1 MIPNILLS
9 ALLLAAPTQ
18 SPDSLD
24 AFIRSQMAM
33 RKIPGLSLAIVDKGK
48 IVYAKGYGVTAP
60 EGKARVT
67 TETRFLAGSI
77 SKSVAAVGA
86 LKLVEAGTLSLD
98 GNVNDKLTTWKVPDN
113 GFTGTEKV
121 TLKRILSH
129 TTGLTVHGFG
139 GYEVGTP
146 VPTLTQILDGASPAN
161 SPPVR
166 VDTTPGAFWRYS
178 GGGYTVMQ
186 LMMDDVTGVPFE
198 QWMATNVIGPFGMI
212 QSSFQQPPSMAM
224 APFVTAGQ
232 YAPGTPVPG
241 RYHLYPEMAAAGLW
255 TTATD
260 LGRFII
266 AIQQSYAGS
275 ANPVISQAMT
285 RQMLTDVKNN
295 DGLGVFLDESTGKLL
310 FFHGGRD
317 DGFDAYMGG
326 YAETGQGVAIMI
338 NANDNSGMM
347 RRIYEFVA
355 REYGWPGSAP
365 QFALTPVRVPSARL
379 VSYGGRYEAANNQMA
394 TLLPQGDKLVSM
406 SDGLPDRVF
415 VPTGEWQ
422 VTSEDQSRQFTFV
435 RDAGGSIVGFSRAI
449 NGKDVTAPKV
459 SPLLKD
465 AKPQR
470 DPDPARTARAEAAL
484 RALGEGGQ
492 AIEQSGTLTSTSKA
506 DFGGRSQD
514 VLKGFSSI
522 TYILSEDVT
531 GRGIERHG
539 GQVTT
544 VLCYRLNDS
553 KAGAFVLVYLTS
565 DGQVTDYDVVN
576 D

>member
-1 MIPNILLS
+1 M
-9 ALLLAAPTQ
+9 
-18 SPDSLD
+18 
-24 AFIRSQMAM
+24 
-33 RKIPGLSLAIVDKGK
+33 
-48 IVYAKGYGVTAP
+48 
-60 EGKARVT
+60 
-67 TETRFLAGSI
+67 TREML
-77 SKSVAAVGA
+77 
-86 LKLVEAGTLSLD
+86 
-98 GNVNDKLTTWKVPDN
+98 
-113 GFTGTEKV
+113 
-121 TLKRILSH
+121 
-129 TTGLTVHGFG
+129 
-139 GYEVGTP
+139 
-146 VPTLTQILDGASPAN
+146 
-161 SPPVR
+161 
-166 VDTTPGAFWRYS
+166 
-178 GGGYTVMQ
+178 
-186 LMMDDVTGVPFE
+186 
-198 QWMATNVIGPFGMI
+198 TNVK
-212 QSSFQQPPSMAM
+212 S
-224 APFVTAGQ
+224 
-232 YAPGTPVPG
+232 
-241 RYHLYPEMAAAGLW
+241 
-255 TTATD
+255 D
-260 LGRFII
+260 
-266 AIQQSYAGS
+266 
-275 ANPVISQAMT
+275 
-285 RQMLTDVKNN
+285 
-295 DGLGVFLDESTGKLL
+295 DGLGVFLDATSGKLL

>member
-1 MIPNILLS
+1 
-9 ALLLAAPTQ
+9 
-18 SPDSLD
+18 
-24 AFIRSQMAM
+24 
-33 RKIPGLSLAIVDKGK
+33 
-48 IVYAKGYGVTAP
+48 
-60 EGKARVT
+60 
-67 TETRFLAGSI
+67 
-77 SKSVAAVGA
+77 
-86 LKLVEAGTLSLD
+86 
-98 GNVNDKLTTWKVPDN
+98 
-113 GFTGTEKV
+113 
-121 TLKRILSH
+121 
-129 TTGLTVHGFG
+129 
-139 GYEVGTP
+139 
-146 VPTLTQILDGASPAN
+146 
-161 SPPVR
+161 
-166 VDTTPGAFWRYS
+166 
-178 GGGYTVMQ
+178 
-186 LMMDDVTGVPFE
+186 
-198 QWMATNVIGPFGMI
+198 
-212 QSSFQQPPSMAM
+212 
-224 APFVTAGQ
+224 
-232 YAPGTPVPG
+232 
-241 RYHLYPEMAAAGLW
+241 
-255 TTATD
+255 
-260 LGRFII
+260 
-266 AIQQSYAGS
+266 
-275 ANPVISQAMT
+275 
-285 RQMLTDVKNN
+285 
-295 DGLGVFLDESTGKLL
+295 
-310 FFHGGRD
+310 
-317 DGFDAYMGG
+317 
-326 YAETGQGVAIMI
+326 
-338 NANDNSGMM
+338 
-347 RRIYEFVA
+347 
-355 REYGWPGSAP
+355 
-365 QFALTPVRVPSARL
+365 
-379 VSYGGRYEAANNQMA
+379 MA